1 MLDENAFGY
10 IVASGRLILYVCV
23 EIRLNSAI
31 LFTSKCTDH
40 VISAKWPYGEI
51 LGIFKRG
58 NTFSRESG
66 ETEILIIC

>member
-1 MLDENAFGY
+1 MY
-10 IVASGRLILYVCV
+10 V

-31 LFTSKCTDH
+31 LLTSKCIDH
-40 VISAKWPYGEI
+40 VISAKCPYDEI